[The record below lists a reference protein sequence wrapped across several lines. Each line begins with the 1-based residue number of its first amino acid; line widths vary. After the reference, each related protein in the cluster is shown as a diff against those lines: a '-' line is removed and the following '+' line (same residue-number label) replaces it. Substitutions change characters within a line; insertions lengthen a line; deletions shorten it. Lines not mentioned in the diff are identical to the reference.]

1 MEENAKIRNKEK
13 RRLRGKPTNN
23 NYHHPEPGDL
33 TAGPFFIVPL
43 NSRVLFSKNVVHN
56 LTKLNVTVVSKKK
69 QIELGVLPKGNI
81 GNKIRQKELVIFA
94 I

>member
-1 MEENAKIRNKEK
+1 
-13 RRLRGKPTNN
+13 
-23 NYHHPEPGDL
+23 
-33 TAGPFFIVPL
+33 
-43 NSRVLFSKNVVHN
+43 VVHN

-81 GNKIRQKELVIFA
+81 VNKIRQKELVIFA